1 MLEVKNL
8 CKSYGNR
15 QVLRNINLYLQRN
28 EIVGLLGPN
37 GSGKTTLFKCILGLE
52 KIDKGEIKLENYTL
66 NFLPIYKRAK
76 LGLSYLPQ
84 EISVFPDLTAYENIF
99 SILEYYHPS
108 PEEETEKLLQEFH
121 LEKVKNIK
129 AKYLSGGQKRR
140 LEIARALSISPK
152 YILLDEPFAG
162 VDPIAISDIKKIVVK
177 LKKRGLGVLITD
189 HNVLEMLNFTD
200 RNYILFEGEIL
211 ASGNKKEILN
221 NSKVKE
227 IYLGHLAEIAKKI

>member
-8 CKSYGNR
+8 HKSYENR
-15 QVLRNINLYLQRN
+15 QVISNINIYLQQK
-28 EIVGLLGPN
+28 EIVGILGPN

-52 KIDKGEIKLENYTL
+52 KVDKGEIKLDNYIL
-66 NFLPIYKRAK
+66 NSLPIYKRAR

-84 EISVFPDLTAYENIF
+84 EITVFQDLTAYENIF
-99 SILEYYHPS
+99 SILEYYHPY
-108 PEEETEKLLQEFH
+108 PEKETEKLLYEFQ
-121 LEKVKNIK
+121 LENVKNIK

-162 VDPIAISDIKKIVVK
+162 VDPIAIVDIKKIIEK
-177 LKKRGLGVLITD
+177 LKRKGLGVLITD

-200 RNYILFEGEIL
+200 RNYILFEGKIL
-211 ASGNKKEILN
+211 ASGKKEEILK

-227 IYLGHLAEIAKKI
+227 IYLGHLADIAKKI

>member
-8 CKSYGNR
+8 YKSYGNR
-15 QVLRNINLYLQRN
+15 QVLKNINLHLKRN

-52 KIDKGEIKLENYTL
+52 KIDKGEIKLENHIL
-66 NFLPIYKRAK
+66 NSLPIYKRAR

-99 SILEYYHPS
+99 SILEYYHSS
-108 PEEETEKLLQEFH
+108 PEKETEKLLQEFH
-121 LEKVKNIK
+121 LEKVKNVK

-140 LEIARALSISPK
+140 LEIARALSVSPK

-162 VDPIAISDIKKIVVK
+162 VDPLAILDIKEIIVK
-177 LKKRGLGVLITD
+177 LKEKGLGVLITD
-189 HNVLEMLNFTD
+189 HNVLETLNFTD

-211 ASGNKKEILN
+211 ASGKKEEILD

-227 IYLGHLAEIAKKI
+227 IYLGHLAEIVKKI